1 MYLLYHRP
9 MHLPPMRQSCRES
22 VPPGLPGG
30 HDFSPRR
37 WRWRGSAP
45 PGGLAHSPGEQTAHL
60 PTDDVPL
67 SPHRHVHG
75 PRGCTVGLEKQPG
88 PGAGIPPQAGPA
100 VQPSIPFPGLIF
112 FTPGIHLVGSSVSN
126 RSHPPP
132 PGCEPVQLSLS
143 SNAEVSSGA
152 LRNDRFSARGHEL
165 QPRGRRLQAAKGR
178 EFSPVPP
185 QWERSPAQADVRG
198 LETGLRDPAQKAFP
212 PPLHMPV
219 CTRVCMHVCLPAS
232 LSSAFQCSFL
242 LTHVSLRSHQNISRA
257 RALAQGTSSTLM
269 RKAGRATS
277 CPTGHME
284 KHTTDFKT

>member
-1 MYLLYHRP
+1 MP
-9 MHLPPMRQSCRES
+9 CM
-22 VPPGLPGG
+22 
-30 HDFSPRR
+30 
-37 WRWRGSAP
+37 SAP
-45 PGGLAHSPGEQTAHL
+45 PARTRDRGLGHGMAGWVGGSREPSLDLQGRGASLTAVTCFGNRLFSCGDPPETQRSLRQLLL
-60 PTDDVPL
+60 P
-67 SPHRHVHG
+67 
-75 PRGCTVGLEKQPG
+75 Q
-88 PGAGIPPQAGPA
+88 
-100 VQPSIPFPGLIF
+100 
-112 FTPGIHLVGSSVSN
+112 
-126 RSHPPP
+126 
-132 PGCEPVQLSLS
+132 
-143 SNAEVSSGA
+143 
-152 LRNDRFSARGHEL
+152 
-165 QPRGRRLQAAKGR
+165 
-178 EFSPVPP
+178 
-185 QWERSPAQADVRG
+185 G